1 MKKESFWDS
10 VANYNKFKTIIPLI
24 VMAVLLIALLVK
36 ALYNTIIG

>member
-10 VANYNKFKTIIPLI
+10 LANYIKFKTIIPLI

-36 ALYNTIIG
+36 SLYNTIIG